1 MVNKFRYRDVW
12 LDEGEFLIVP
22 GGVEHTP
29 VAAVGDGGWAGQ
41 AFDGAALLTTCHG
54 ARSSRSFHL
63 A

>member
-29 VAAVGDGGWAGQ
+29 EG
-41 AFDGAALLTTCHG
+41 L
-54 ARSSRSFHL
+54 
-63 A
+63 